1 MAEWIKNKT
10 QLCAVYNKLTLDLQ
24 TNIGLKWKGG
34 RKYFMRMITEGEQ
47 EWLCFYQTKCTWS
60 QKLSQETKK
69 KALCNNK
76 SVNIKKVVTI
86 TNIYAHNFRTPK
98 HIKKTLTERSGKIDT
113 NKIILEDFNIP
124 LSIMYTTTRQNI
136 NKKIVDLNNTTNQID
151 LIDMYKT
158 VHTTA

>member
-1 MAEWIKNKT
+1 MKGWVKIFHANDNRRRAGVALLLSDKMHLKSKT
-10 QLCAVYNKLTLDLQ
+10 
-24 TNIGLKWKGG
+24 
-34 RKYFMRMITEGEQ
+34 ITRD
-47 EWLCFYQTKCTWS
+47 
-60 QKLSQETKK
+60 KK

-113 NKIILEDFNIP
+113 NKIILGDFNIP